1 MFETGGRRTHST
13 NLCASPETCGMC
25 FCTKVDS
32 CHRSITGVSLN
43 VRLPLVT
50 KCNGYF
56 SRGDYYLG
64 VIKQEQVNERLV

>member
-1 MFETGGRRTHST
+1 MLAAILPIYAPVPKPAACVFALRLIRATAR
-13 NLCASPETCGMC
+13 LP
-25 FCTKVDS
+25 
-32 CHRSITGVSLN
+32 GVSLN
-43 VRLPLVT
+43 VRLLLVT